1 MPFKEGQ
8 GIIKKKSQGFVN
20 LPDEAFDPGRPE
32 NREWTHFRHLS
43 PHHQKSR
50 QPEAVIS
57 MKMTD
62 SHNPERLDP
71 ELCLFQIDLT
81 PFAGIEKIKLPLKPY
96 HDRGK
101 KPSGHRHHAP

>member
-1 MPFKEGQ
+1 
-8 GIIKKKSQGFVN
+8 
-20 LPDEAFDPGRPE
+20 
-32 NREWTHFRHLS
+32 
-43 PHHQKSR
+43 
-50 QPEAVIS
+50 

-71 ELCLFQIDLT
+71 ELRLFQIDLT
-81 PFAGIEKIKLPLKPY
+81 PFAGVEKIKLSLKPY